1 MSQDPPAGVSPPS
14 ECWTASRSDS
24 VVSRRR
30 PPLAASCHRHCNKVE
45 LSTCGCDAGAAG
57 LLQTQR
63 RGWGAKRHRPYN
75 CTSGLT
81 VHSPPPRRRGTTGVE
96 TAVEGEG
103 GGGEGGRGSDGGERQ
118 GGREEGRCTVYS
130 SRVCV
135 CFSGHSAAINRTMSV
150 INTLLQNLVSF
161 RSIVTTFSASARCLK
176 AGASLKA
183 NTH

>member
-1 MSQDPPAGVSPPS
+1 MLSRVVNIPYVVKHITHSWLGSQKAQGPWRAHNIVLSQDPPAGVSPPS

-103 GGGEGGRGSDGGERQ
+103 EGERGREGERRRRGRVGGRKEDAPYTRAEFVCASRDTLPLST
-118 GGREEGRCTVYS
+118 GRCP
-130 SRVCV
+130 
-135 CFSGHSAAINRTMSV
+135 
-150 INTLLQNLVSF
+150 
-161 RSIVTTFSASARCLK
+161 
-176 AGASLKA
+176 
-183 NTH
+183 